1 MMPVMGHAVITLFV
15 IAWGYPMKNR
25 ITEMLKIRYPI
36 ALGGM
41 AGVTDAPLVAA
52 VSEAGGLGTLG
63 AFKETAES
71 LQQQIRQLHALTQK
85 PFAVNVPLV
94 VPQAPELVSVVLE
107 NRVPVVIT
115 AAGNPATYTKMLQEA
130 GIQVIHVVP
139 CVDQARRAED
149 AGVNAVIAEGYES
162 GGFGSPYEIGTLAL
176 VPQVVDAVKI
186 PVLAAGGI
194 ADARGFA
201 ACLILGAEGASVGT
215 AFLLTKEATRVGSA
229 WRHEMLEA
237 GDTST
242 KIAARGI
249 APFRML
255 VNSCTKPFEDKVA
268 AGATRKDIVAEM
280 IASDW
285 SGNRDGL
292 FTCGQGVGLLREVRT
307 VREVIEDLVNGSEL
321 IFKKMCN
328 QEMP

>member
-1 MMPVMGHAVITLFV
+1 MLGGIH
-15 IAWGYPMKNR
+15 MKNR
-25 ITEMLKIRYPI
+25 ITEMLKISHPI

-71 LQQQIRQLHALTQK
+71 LRQQIRQLNALTRK
-85 PFAVNVPLV
+85 PFAVNIPLV

-107 NRVPVVIT
+107 SRVPVVVT
-115 AAGNPATYTKMLQEA
+115 AAGSPATYTKKLREA

-149 AGVNAVIAEGYES
+149 AGVDAVIAEGFES
-162 GGFGSPYEIGTLAL
+162 GGFGSPFEIGTIAL

-229 WRHEMLEA
+229 WRREMLEA

-242 KIAARGI
+242 KIAARGV

-255 VNSCTKPFEDKVA
+255 VNSCAKPFEERVA
-268 AGATRKDIVAEM
+268 AGATREDIVSEI

-285 SGNRDGL
+285 SGDQDGV
-292 FTCGQGVGLLREVRT
+292 FTCGQAVGLIREVRT
-307 VREVIEDLVNGSEL
+307 VKEVIDNFVTGAERL
-321 IFKKMCN
+321 FRTM
-328 QEMP
+328 

>member
-1 MMPVMGHAVITLFV
+1 
-15 IAWGYPMKNR
+15 MKNR

-71 LQQQIRQLHALTQK
+71 LQQQISQLHALTQK

-94 VPQAPELVSVVLE
+94 VPQSPELISVVLE
-107 NRVPVVIT
+107 NRVPVVVT

-149 AGVNAVIAEGYES
+149 AGVNAVIAEGFES
-162 GGFGSPYEIGTLAL
+162 GGFGSPFEIGTIAL
-176 VPQVVDAVKI
+176 VPQVADAVKI

-215 AFLLTKEATRVGSA
+215 AFLLTKEATRVGNA
-229 WRHEMLEA
+229 WMREMLEA

-242 KIAARGI
+242 KIAARGV

-285 SGNRDGL
+285 SGDQDGL

-307 VREVIEDLVNGSEL
+307 VKEVIEDFVNRSEL

-328 QEMP
+328 

>member
-1 MMPVMGHAVITLFV
+1 
-15 IAWGYPMKNR
+15 MKNR
-25 ITEMLKIRYPI
+25 ITEMLKIRHPI

-71 LQQQIRQLHALTQK
+71 LRQQILQLNSLTKQ
-85 PFAVNVPLV
+85 PFAVNIPLV
-94 VPQAPELVSVVLE
+94 VPQASELISVVLE
-107 NRVPVVIT
+107 NRVPVVVT
-115 AAGNPATYTKMLQEA
+115 AAGNPATYTKRLRDA
-130 GIQVIHVVP
+130 GIRVLHVVP
-139 CVDQARRAED
+139 CVDQARRAEE
-149 AGVNAVIAEGYES
+149 AGVDALIAEGCES
-162 GGFGSPYEIGTLAL
+162 GGFGSPYEIGTIVL

-194 ADARGFA
+194 ADARGYA
-201 ACLILGAEGASVGT
+201 ACLMLGAEGVSIGT

-229 WRHEMLEA
+229 WRREMLEA

-255 VNSCTKPFEDKVA
+255 INNCSKPFEEKIA
-268 AGATRKDIVAEM
+268 AGASRKDIVREM
-280 IASDW
+280 IDTDW
-285 SGNRDGL
+285 SGDQDRV
-292 FTCGQGVGLLREVRT
+292 FTCGQAVGLIREVRT
-307 VREVIEDLVNGSEL
+307 VKEVIEDFVNGSEL
-321 IFKKMCN
+321 IFKRICN
-328 QEMP
+328 QEIQ

>member
-1 MMPVMGHAVITLFV
+1 
-15 IAWGYPMKNR
+15 MKNR
-25 ITEMLKIRYPI
+25 ITEMLKIRHPI

-71 LQQQIRQLHALTQK
+71 LRQQILQLNSLTKQ
-85 PFAVNVPLV
+85 PFAVNIPLI
-94 VPQAPELVSVVLE
+94 VPQAPELISVVLD
-107 NRVPVVIT
+107 NRVPVVVT
-115 AAGNPATYTKMLQEA
+115 AAGNPATYTKRLRDA
-130 GIQVIHVVP
+130 GIRVLHVVP
-139 CVDQARRAED
+139 CVDQARRAEESGVD
-149 AGVNAVIAEGYES
+149 AIIAEGCES
-162 GGFGSPYEIGTLAL
+162 GGFGSSYEIGTIVL

-194 ADARGFA
+194 ADARGYA
-201 ACLILGAEGASVGT
+201 ACLMLGAEGVSIGT

-229 WRHEMLEA
+229 WRREMLEA

-255 VNSCTKPFEDKVA
+255 INNCSKPFEEKIA
-268 AGATRKDIVAEM
+268 AGASRKDIVREM
-280 IASDW
+280 IDTDW
-285 SGNRDGL
+285 SGDQDRV
-292 FTCGQGVGLLREVRT
+292 FTCGQAVGLIREVKT
-307 VREVIEDLVNGSEL
+307 VKEVIEDFVNGLEL
-321 IFKKMCN
+321 TFKRICN
-328 QEMP
+328 QEIQ

>member
-1 MMPVMGHAVITLFV
+1 
-15 IAWGYPMKNR
+15 MKNR
-25 ITEMLKIRYPI
+25 ITEMLKISHPI

-71 LQQQIRQLHALTQK
+71 LQQQIRQLNALTRK
-85 PFAVNVPLV
+85 PFAVNIPLV

-107 NRVPVVIT
+107 SRVPVVVT
-115 AAGNPATYTKMLQEA
+115 AAGSPATYTKKLREA

-149 AGVNAVIAEGYES
+149 AGVDAVIAEGFES
-162 GGFGSPYEIGTLAL
+162 GGFGSPFEIGTIAL

-229 WRHEMLEA
+229 WRREMLEA

-242 KIAARGI
+242 KIAARSV

-255 VNSCTKPFEDKVA
+255 VNSCAKPFEERVA
-268 AGATRKDIVAEM
+268 AGATREDIVSEI

-285 SGNRDGL
+285 SGDQDGV
-292 FTCGQGVGLLREVRT
+292 FTCGQAVGLIREVRT
-307 VREVIEDLVNGSEL
+307 VKEVIDNFVTGAERL
-321 IFKKMCN
+321 FRTM
-328 QEMP
+328 

>member
-1 MMPVMGHAVITLFV
+1 
-15 IAWGYPMKNR
+15 MKNR
-25 ITEMLKIRYPI
+25 ITEMLKISHPI

-71 LQQQIRQLHALTQK
+71 LQQQIRQLNALTRK
-85 PFAVNVPLV
+85 PFAVNIPLV

-107 NRVPVVIT
+107 SRVPVVVT
-115 AAGNPATYTKMLQEA
+115 AAGSPATYTKKLQEA

-149 AGVNAVIAEGYES
+149 AGVDAVIAEGFES
-162 GGFGSPYEIGTLAL
+162 GGFGSPFEIGTIAL

-215 AFLLTKEATRVGSA
+215 AFLLTKEATRVGGA
-229 WRHEMLEA
+229 WRREMLEA

-242 KIAARGI
+242 KIAARGV

-255 VNSCTKPFEDKVA
+255 LNSCSKPFEDRVA
-268 AGATRKDIVAEM
+268 SGATREDIVREM

-285 SGNRDGL
+285 SGDQDGV
-292 FTCGQGVGLLREVRT
+292 FTCGQAVGLIREVRT
-307 VREVIEDLVNGSEL
+307 VKEVIDSFVTGAERL
-321 IFKKMCN
+321 FRTM
-328 QEMP
+328 

>member
-1 MMPVMGHAVITLFV
+1 
-15 IAWGYPMKNR
+15 MKNR
-25 ITEMLKIRYPI
+25 ITEMLKICYPI

-71 LQQQIRQLHALTQK
+71 LQQQISQLHTLTQK

-94 VPQAPELVSVVLE
+94 VPQVPELVSVVLE
-107 NRVPVVIT
+107 NRVPVVVT

-149 AGVNAVIAEGYES
+149 AGVNAVIAEGFES
-162 GGFGSPYEIGTLAL
+162 GGFGSPYEIGTIAL

-229 WRHEMLEA
+229 WRREMLEA

-242 KIAARGI
+242 KIAARGV

-285 SGNRDGL
+285 SGDHDGI
-292 FTCGQGVGLLREVRT
+292 FTCGQAVGLLQEVRT
-307 VREVIEDLVNGSEL
+307 VKEVIEDFVNGSEL

-328 QEMP
+328 QEIP

>member
-1 MMPVMGHAVITLFV
+1 MR
-15 IAWGYPMKNR
+15 NR
-25 ITEMLKIRYPI
+25 ITEMLKIRHPI

-71 LQQQIRQLHALTQK
+71 LQRQIRRLHTLTQN

-94 VPQAPELVSVVLE
+94 VPQAPELISVVLE
-107 NRVPVVIT
+107 NRVPVVVT
-115 AAGNPATYTKMLQEA
+115 AAGNPATYTRRLLDA
-130 GIQVIHVVP
+130 GIQVLHVVP

-149 AGVNAVIAEGYES
+149 AGVNAVIAEGCES
-162 GGFGSPYEIGTLAL
+162 GGFGSPFEIGTIAL

-215 AFLLTKEATRVGSA
+215 AFLLTKEARRVGSA
-229 WRHEMLEA
+229 WRREMLEA

-242 KIAARGI
+242 KIAARGV

-255 VNSCTKPFEDKVA
+255 INSCSKPFEDKVA
-268 AGATRKDIVAEM
+268 AGASRRDIVGEM
-280 IASDW
+280 IDTDW
-285 SGNRDGL
+285 SGDQDAV
-292 FTCGQGVGLLREVRT
+292 FTCGQGVGLLHEVRT
-307 VREVIEDLVNGSEL
+307 VKEVIDEFVNGAESL
-321 IFKKMCN
+321 FRSMCPK
-328 QEMP
+328 ETP

>member
-1 MMPVMGHAVITLFV
+1 
-15 IAWGYPMKNR
+15 MKNR
-25 ITEMLKIRYPI
+25 ITEMLKISHPI

-71 LQQQIRQLHALTQK
+71 LQQQIRQLNALTRK
-85 PFAVNVPLV
+85 PFAVNIPLV

-107 NRVPVVIT
+107 SRVPVVVT
-115 AAGNPATYTKMLQEA
+115 AAGSPATYTKKLREA

-149 AGVNAVIAEGYES
+149 AGVDAVIAEGFES
-162 GGFGSPYEIGTLAL
+162 GGFGSPFEIGTIAL

-229 WRHEMLEA
+229 WRREMLEA

-242 KIAARGI
+242 KIAARGV

-255 VNSCTKPFEDKVA
+255 VNSCANPFEERVA
-268 AGATRKDIVAEM
+268 AGATREDIVSEI

-285 SGNRDGL
+285 SGDQDGV
-292 FTCGQGVGLLREVRT
+292 FTCGQAVGLIREVRT
-307 VREVIEDLVNGSEL
+307 VKEVIDSFVTGAERL
-321 IFKKMCN
+321 FRTM
-328 QEMP
+328 

>member
-1 MMPVMGHAVITLFV
+1 MN
-15 IAWGYPMKNR
+15 NR
-25 ITEMLKIRYPI
+25 ITEMLKIRHPI

-71 LQQQIRQLHALTQK
+71 LQQQIRQLNALTQK
-85 PFAVNVPLV
+85 PFAVNIPLV

-107 NRVPVVIT
+107 NRVPVVVT
-115 AAGNPATYTKMLQEA
+115 AAGSPAIYTKKLQEA
-130 GIQVIHVVP
+130 GILVIHVVP
-139 CVDQARRAED
+139 CVEQARRAEE
-149 AGVNAVIAEGYES
+149 AGVDALIAEGCES
-162 GGFGSPYEIGTLAL
+162 GGFGSPFEIGTIAL
-176 VPQVVDAVKI
+176 VPQVSDAVKI

-201 ACLILGAEGASVGT
+201 ACLVLGAEGASVGT

-229 WRHEMLEA
+229 WRREMLEA

-242 KIAARGI
+242 KIAARGV

-255 VNSCTKPFEDKVA
+255 INSCSKPFEDKVA
-268 AGATRKDIVAEM
+268 AGASRRDIVSEM
-280 IASDW
+280 IDTDW
-285 SGNRDGL
+285 SGHQDAV
-292 FTCGQGVGLLREVRT
+292 FTCGQAVGLIREIRT
-307 VREVIEDLVNGSEL
+307 VKEVIEEFVTGAERLFRSICSKGSA
-321 IFKKMCN
+321 
-328 QEMP
+328 

>member
-1 MMPVMGHAVITLFV
+1 
-15 IAWGYPMKNR
+15 MKSR
-25 ITEMLKIRYPI
+25 ITEMLKICYPI

-71 LQQQIRQLHALTQK
+71 LQQQILQLNSLTQK
-85 PFAVNVPLV
+85 PFAVNIPLV
-94 VPQAPELVSVVLE
+94 VPQAPELISVVLE
-107 NRVPVVIT
+107 NRVPVVVT
-115 AAGNPATYTKMLQEA
+115 AAGNPATYTKKLQEA
-130 GIQVIHVVP
+130 GILVIHVVP

-149 AGVNAVIAEGYES
+149 AGVNAVIAEGCES
-162 GGFGSPYEIGTLAL
+162 GGFGSPYEIGTIVL

-194 ADARGFA
+194 ADARGYA
-201 ACLILGAEGASVGT
+201 ACLLLGAEGASIGT

-229 WRHEMLEA
+229 WRREMLEA
-237 GDTST
+237 GDAST

-255 VNSCTKPFEDKVA
+255 INSCSEPFEEKIA
-268 AGATRKDIVAEM
+268 AGASRKDIVREM
-280 IASDW
+280 IDTDW
-285 SGNRDGL
+285 SGDQDRV
-292 FTCGQGVGLLREVRT
+292 FTCGQGVGLIREIHT
-307 VREVIEDLVNGSEL
+307 VKEVIDQFVNGAEKL
-321 IFKKMCN
+321 LRVMCP
-328 QEMP
+328 QCVG

>member
-1 MMPVMGHAVITLFV
+1 
-15 IAWGYPMKNR
+15 MKNR
-25 ITEMLKIRYPI
+25 ITEMLKIRHPI

-71 LQQQIRQLHALTQK
+71 LQQQIRQLNALTQK
-85 PFAVNVPLV
+85 PFAVNIPLV

-107 NRVPVVIT
+107 NRVPVVVT
-115 AAGNPATYTKMLQEA
+115 AAGSPAIYTKKLQEA
-130 GIQVIHVVP
+130 GILVIHVVP
-139 CVDQARRAED
+139 CVEQARRAEE
-149 AGVNAVIAEGYES
+149 AGVDALIAEGCES
-162 GGFGSPYEIGTLAL
+162 GGFGSSFEIGTIAL
-176 VPQVVDAVKI
+176 VPQVSDAVKI

-201 ACLILGAEGASVGT
+201 ACLVLGAEGASVGT

-229 WRHEMLEA
+229 WRREMLEA

-242 KIAARGI
+242 KIAARGV

-255 VNSCTKPFEDKVA
+255 INSCSKPFEDKVA
-268 AGATRKDIVAEM
+268 AGASRKDIVREM
-280 IASDW
+280 IDTDW
-285 SGNRDGL
+285 SGDQDMV
-292 FTCGQGVGLLREVRT
+292 FTCGQAVGLIREVRT
-307 VREVIEDLVNGSEL
+307 VKDLIDQFVNGADHL
-321 IFKKMCN
+321 FRVMC
-328 QEMP
+328 PKCAG

>member
-1 MMPVMGHAVITLFV
+1 
-15 IAWGYPMKNR
+15 MKNR
-25 ITEMLKIRYPI
+25 ITEMLKIRHPI

-71 LQQQIRQLHALTQK
+71 LQQQIRQLNALTQK
-85 PFAVNVPLV
+85 PFAVNIPLF

-107 NRVPVVIT
+107 NRVPVVVT
-115 AAGNPATYTKMLQEA
+115 AAGSPAIYTKKLQEA
-130 GIQVIHVVP
+130 GILVIHVVP
-139 CVDQARRAED
+139 CVDQARRAEE
-149 AGVNAVIAEGYES
+149 AGVDALIAEGCES
-162 GGFGSPYEIGTLAL
+162 GGFGSSFEIGTIAL
-176 VPQVVDAVKI
+176 VPQVSDAVKI

-201 ACLILGAEGASVGT
+201 ACLVLGAEGASVGT

-229 WRHEMLEA
+229 WRREMLEA

-242 KIAARGI
+242 KIAARGV

-255 VNSCTKPFEDKVA
+255 INSCSKPFEDKVA
-268 AGATRKDIVAEM
+268 AGASRKDIVREM
-280 IASDW
+280 IDTDW
-285 SGNRDGL
+285 SGDQDRV
-292 FTCGQGVGLLREVRT
+292 FTCGQAVGLIREVRT
-307 VREVIEDLVNGSEL
+307 VKEVIDQFVNGADHL
-321 IFKKMCN
+321 FRVMC
-328 QEMP
+328 PKCAG